1 MTAVSKPGKKIQV
14 NASKLPYDF
23 MPTRA
28 ERNEE
33 KREDASKDFPE
44 FTGDEF
50 RTTMN

>member
-1 MTAVSKPGKKIQV
+1 
-14 NASKLPYDF
+14 

-33 KREDASKDFPE
+33 KRDDYSKDFPE

-50 RTTMN
+50 RTTMNQLPPIALD